1 MQIDCS
7 DKKNFKKRPNK
18 KLLGCPTCHSSR
30 YVVLTENIKDKIYHY
45 REIYC
50 HFCNI
55 VFSPM
60 HAVTPIEIN
69 E

>member
-1 MQIDCS
+1 MQIDFI
-7 DKKNFKKRPNK
+7 DNKNVKKELNK
-18 KLLGCPTCHSSR
+18 KLLGCPACHSSR
-30 YVVLTENIKDKIYHY
+30 YVVLTKNIKDKLYHY
-45 REIYC
+45 RELYC

-60 HAVTPIEIN
+60 HSVTPKEIN